1 MEPTRRICVFL
12 GFCGPNL
19 NVPKWNLHLAATAK
33 PELSVNLQMSDFP
46 ELGVFQE
53 QGDTPKLPKSAST
66 AFKNHDFQHF
76 VRTPW
81 GKPQKQMPSIPNIGT
96 DYRQDKIIKLPDGQG
111 TTHPPLPAVSLVGD
125 HNFGLNP
132 NKISCE

>member
-1 MEPTRRICVFL
+1 MEPTRRICDFL
-12 GFCGPNL
+12 CFCGPNL

-46 ELGVFQE
+46 ELGVFKE

-81 GKPQKQMPSIPNIGT
+81 EQPQKHLPSIPNIGT
-96 DYRQDKIIKLPDGQG
+96 DYRQDKIIKLPDRQG
-111 TTHPPLPAVSLVGD
+111 ITHPPLPAVSLVG
-125 HNFGLNP
+125 NP
-132 NKISCE
+132 NLGLIPN